1 MLQKI
6 TTIIDLFAWGE
17 EQWPNFFRWVCHDE
31 TLTLEEEQILT
42 EGMDSD
48 SELFNQFLERLEYIA
63 QNTVLSPED
72 KHLLMLG
79 ATIDRGPTVH

>member
-1 MLQKI
+1 MLQRI

-31 TLTLEEEQILT
+31 TLTSEEERTLT
-42 EGMDSD
+42 EGMNRDT
-48 SELFNQFLERLEYIA
+48 ELFNRFLERLEYIA
-63 QNTVLSPED
+63 QTTELNEED

-79 ATIDRGPTVH
+79 ATIDLKPNVH